1 MFLPK
6 ARKVECGIATKCVG
20 KTCVL
25 TICGVRITTDGN
37 HEPQINDRINRGRA
51 AITKLNSILWDRD
64 VTLKTKTRIYH
75 AIVKSTIT
83 YAAETWCLKAKT
95 VAKLNS
101 TEMDFWRR
109 SARISRKDKIRNTII
124 KTKMNVVTSL
134 LDDIKTKQL
143 QWYGHVQRM
152 EEGSLPKEVME
163 WRPPGKRKRGR
174 PKLTW
179 AEGIREPM
187 GGKGLMEEDWKD
199 RSNWR
204 RKIIKLSNGRR
215 NVWKHCTACYITINL
230 RLFFQCVQ

>member
-1 MFLPK
+1 MYHSVNIYSNWL
-6 ARKVECGIATKCVG
+6 
-20 KTCVL
+20 
-25 TICGVRITTDGN
+25 
-37 HEPQINDRINRGRA
+37 RA

-64 VTLKTKTRIYH
+64 VTPKTKTHIYH

-109 SARISRKDKIRNTII
+109 SARISRKHKIKNNII
-124 KTKMNVVTSL
+124 KQEMNVTRSL

-152 EEGSLPKEVME
+152 EEARLPKEVMK
-163 WRPPGKRKRGR
+163 WRPPGRRKRGR

-179 AEGIREPM
+179 AEGI
-187 GGKGLMEEDWKD
+187 KGLMGE
-199 RSNWR
+199 
-204 RKIIKLSNGRR
+204 NGL
-215 NVWKHCTACYITINL
+215 TL
-230 RLFFQCVQ
+230 